1 MDFEELISGFAVAF
15 GIGLLIGIERGWH
28 TREHPAGKRTAG
40 IRTFSIIGLLGGA
53 MGVLA
58 LTTGRPIGVAGALIL
73 GLSFAAFAVS
83 FAMMCRD
90 ENLADKTYSATTAIA
105 GMLTFGLSAYAMVGD
120 MRIAGA
126 AAVAAVA
133 VLALREQL
141 HAWLHRI
148 NEREIRSALI
158 LLAMT
163 FIVLPIVPDD
173 PVGPF
178 GGVNPREIWIIAIV
192 LAGVS
197 FAGYVAV
204 KMLGSR
210 YGVLLSATAGGL
222 VSSTAVTASSARR
235 AAAGEGEP
243 RLLAA
248 GVALA
253 TAVSFG
259 RVLAIVSVL
268 KPELLRV
275 IGPALAAAIV
285 AALVYAAVSAFWRQ
299 TGKANDEEIT
309 YRNPFGFWSVLGFAL
324 LLASMVLI
332 GRALSET
339 LGAAGAIVGALAM
352 GLADVDAV
360 TVSMARLTPEPLSLS
375 GASLAILAAVVSNNL
390 SKAAIGAAIGRGRF
404 AIEIAIMTSVC
415 LTAGGLAYW
424 VTRLV
429 LPD

>member
-1 MDFEELISGFAVAF
+1 MDFEDLLSGFAVAF

-28 TREHPAGKRTAG
+28 TREHPAGSRTAG
-40 IRTFSIIGLLGGA
+40 IRTFTIIGLLGGT
-53 MGVLA
+53 MGMLA
-58 LTTGRPIGVAGALIL
+58 HSAGQPFGTAGAVIL
-73 GLSFAAFAVS
+73 GLGFAAFAVT

-90 ENLADKTYSATTAIA
+90 ENLADKTHSATTAMA
-105 GMLTFGLSAYAMVGD
+105 GMLTFALAAYAIIGD
-120 MRIAGA
+120 MRVAGA
-126 AAVAAVA
+126 AAVAAVG
-133 VLALREQL
+133 VLALREPL
-141 HAWLHRI
+141 HGWLQRI

-163 FIVLPIVPDD
+163 FIVLPVVPDD

-204 KMLGSR
+204 KVLGSR

-253 TAVSFG
+253 SAVSFG

-268 KPELLRV
+268 KPELLRLL
-275 IGPALAAAIV
+275 GPALVAAIL
-285 AALVYAAVSAFWRQ
+285 AALAYAIVSAFWRQ
-299 TGKANDEEIT
+299 GGKSDDKEIAF
-309 YRNPFGFWSVLGFAL
+309 RNPFGFWSVLGFAL
-324 LLASMVLI
+324 LLASMVLV

-339 LGAAGAIVGALAM
+339 LGEAGAIFGALAM

-360 TVSMARLTPEPLSLS
+360 TVSMAQLVPDRLSLAA
-375 GASLAILAAVVSNNL
+375 ASLAILAAVASNSL
-390 SKAAIGAAIGRGRF
+390 SKIAIGAAVGRGRF
-404 AIEIAIMTSVC
+404 AVEIAIMAIAC
-415 LTAGGLAYW
+415 LAAGGLTYW
-424 VTRLV
+424 ATRLM